1 MKNKILAV
9 VSARGGSKGIKLKN
23 LKKIDGKPLIYFSLK
38 YLSKVKKI
46 DKIVVSTDN
55 NKIKQAVKFF
65 FPKIEVL
72 DRSKRLSTHSATLT
86 EVVKEVSKELYNK
99 GYKADYVL
107 QIAPTCPFIKT
118 STVEKIINKLE
129 KKNINCVVTLKRIEH
144 EHPYRAKI
152 LNKKSSIFKSH
163 IKNINVEKFMSRQDL
178 PEMYCTSGAIY
189 ARDYKLLQTFNP
201 KKINFCLGKN
211 PIGIIVSDKESVNI
225 DRPIDLEFAKFLY
238 KKKFKK

>member
-1 MKNKILAV
+1 MKKKILAIV
-9 VSARGGSKGIKLKN
+9 PARGGSKGIKYKN

-46 DKIVVSTDN
+46 DRIVVSTDN
-55 NKIKQAVKFF
+55 NQIKKAVNFF

-72 DRSKRLSTHSATLT
+72 NRSKKLASDKATLT
-86 EVVKEVSKELYNK
+86 EVVKEVSKALYNK
-99 GYKADYVL
+99 GYKSDYIL
-107 QIAPTCPFIKT
+107 QIAPTCPFIKP

-152 LNKKSSIFKSH
+152 LNKKNSIFKSH

-189 ARDYKLLQTFNP
+189 ARDYKLLQTFNT
-201 KKINFCLGKN
+201 KIKNFCLGKN

-238 KKKFKK
+238 KKKFKN